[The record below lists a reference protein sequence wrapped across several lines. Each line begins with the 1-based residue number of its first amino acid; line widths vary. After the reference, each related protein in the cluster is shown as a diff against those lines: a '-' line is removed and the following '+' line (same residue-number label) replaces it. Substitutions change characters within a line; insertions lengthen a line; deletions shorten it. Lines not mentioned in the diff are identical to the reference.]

1 MNISLIKLK
10 LFIDRLNRIEPG
22 LVEIIQFIVFN
33 INTKKKKE
41 VFQKFKYNIFSFR
54 NFKVMYYNY
63 KVITKILENKII
75 NKYLLDKDKLFSS
88 IINFLSKNDVI
99 MFISANIINDKLKK
113 KHKFILIDI
122 ILKDKRKDYKLLIN
136 PILRYAWFEEDRIF
150 EPMLTQDQIIDRD
163 DLQKL
168 FLDKYIYKKTN
179 LFNNYYIENNLK
191 YSSKIVFGESI
202 IEDWSNYLL

>member
-202 IEDWSNYLL
+202 I